1 MLNINFFLLSSHFL
15 LLKVEVKCKNFIH
28 WYHKDVLVTFVI
40 LMVACMSRVDAAVD
54 ICLFINYDAE
64 QWLGRGFLIRWHQG
78 AHERSV
84 NERHSSGSCSF
95 MLCREKKRLFHWKK
109 VRHYWYLSSAAGG
122 AFASFTVR
130 LMVFS
135 KSWEI
140 FFGIQEIFHA
150 LNRKVHL
157 KSCSLN
163 KSAQS
168 ALEIN
173 IIKFLHRQPP
183 LSSTNKP
190 QHRCLFRGIRIKNAS
205 ICKNLK
211 IYRIKESLRGLSKP
225 FSQK

>member
-1 MLNINFFLLSSHFL
+1 M
-15 LLKVEVKCKNFIH
+15 
-28 WYHKDVLVTFVI
+28 TR
-40 LMVACMSRVDAAVD
+40 SRVFNSMAS
-54 ICLFINYDAE
+54 
-64 QWLGRGFLIRWHQG
+64 
-78 AHERSV
+78 RSA
-84 NERHSSGSCSF
+84 
-95 MLCREKKRLFHWKK
+95 WKK
-109 VRHYWYLSSAAGG
+109 CQWATLERIMFFYALPWKEKTFPLKKSSPLLIP
-122 AFASFTVR
+122 FECCWWSLRIFYRSFDGFFEELR
-130 LMVFS
+130 
-135 KSWEI
+135 I

-150 LNRKVHL
+150 LNSKVHL